1 MRSTHKQ
8 GASFRFLAKMVLAC
22 SMLWHSVASTTIHF
36 SLFFFLY
43 KQSISV
49 LADALLA
56 APLRFAYLQKAKHLP
71 RQGGGVKR
79 LRICKANSLL

>member
-22 SMLWHSVASTTIHF
+22 SMLWHSNHSAMRSVASTTIHF

-43 KQSISV
+43 KQSISI

-56 APLRFAYLQKAKHLP
+56 APSALL
-71 RQGGGVKR
+71 
-79 LRICKANSLL
+79 ICKKQSTSPDKGRR